1 MGVRALYPGVMRAT
15 WRGSVTVGLVSFPVR
30 LTPVRQERGV
40 RLHQVHRVDGGRV
53 RHRRVCEL
61 CGEEL
66 EAADLARGHDS
77 GAGVVLVEDEELA
90 GLRALPS
97 RAVEVVQFSPAGQVD
112 PVLLGRAYYLEPEE
126 PGTGSYS
133 VLREVLE
140 RGGLVG
146 IARVPLRGREVVA
159 VVRPRGGVL
168 VLQVLVWAEEVREP
182 DFVVPVAVSG
192 ERELGLAA
200 SLVGAMTE
208 DFDPAAFP
216 DAYSAGLTRV
226 VADKLAGQRLERRE
240 RQRREAGE
248 VRQADETDEA
258 AETEVPEVDIP
269 ASRAPGETGGEL
281 LAALRRSLERLRGG
295 RR

>member
-1 MGVRALYPGVMRAT
+1 MRAT
-15 WRGSVTVGLVSFPVR
+15 WRGSVAVGLVSFPVR

-40 RLHQVHRVDGGRV
+40 RLHQVHRADGGRV

-66 EAADLARGHDS
+66 AVAEVARGYDS
-77 GAGVVLVEDEELA
+77 GDGVVLVEDEELA
-90 GLRALPS
+90 GVRALPS
-97 RAVEVVQFSPAGQVD
+97 RAVEVVQFCPAGQVD
-112 PVLLGRAYYLEPEE
+112 PVLLGRAYYVEPEE

-159 VVRPRGGVL
+159 VLRPRGGVL

-208 DFDPAAFP
+208 DFDPTAFP
-216 DAYSAGLTRV
+216 DAHSAGLSRV
-226 VADKLAGQRLERRE
+226 VADKLAERRREQQE
-240 RQRREAGE
+240 REP
-248 VRQADETDEA
+248 
-258 AETEVPEVDIP
+258 AEPAEVPEVDIP
-269 ASRAPGETGGEL
+269 ASRAPDETGGEL

>member
-1 MGVRALYPGVMRAT
+1 MRAT

-97 RAVEVVQFSPAGQVD
+97 RAVEVVQFCPGGQVD

-146 IARVPLRGREVVA
+146 IARVPLRAREVVA

-168 VLQVLVWAEEVREP
+168 VLQVLAWAEEVREP

-208 DFDPAAFP
+208 DFDPAAFS
-216 DAYSAGLTRV
+216 DAYAAGLSRV
-226 VADKLAGQRLERRE
+226 VADKVAE
-240 RQRREAGE
+240 RQRERERAEPAGPGE
-248 VRQADETDEA
+248 PA
-258 AETEVPEVDIP
+258 EVPEVDIP